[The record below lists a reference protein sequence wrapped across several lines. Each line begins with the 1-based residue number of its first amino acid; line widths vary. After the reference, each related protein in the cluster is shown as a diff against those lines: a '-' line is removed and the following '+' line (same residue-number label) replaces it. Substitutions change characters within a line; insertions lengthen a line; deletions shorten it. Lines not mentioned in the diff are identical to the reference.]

1 MGHGEE
7 TWPQNSNDGLRFL
20 REMALQKSSMGSVNS
35 SIRLGRPNNFERHIT
50 PRGGLSLLFCV
61 PNWMFLVP
69 ININWLRWLVN
80 GSPADSLSLKQRLA
94 ASARVWNQPL
104 VDNNLHRSQGQNDS
118 IPKKLGLNPDPH
130 NHRLI
135 CQVTFKICPDLG
147 SWSCFSE
154 FSWFHAW
161 GLRHKTGFLPMTQP
175 RYHSWCNHFDPSRCP
190 KPLACSTP
198 WWRPWPLASNMCQR
212 LTWSVNREGLGAAG
226 WEPRS

>member
-1 MGHGEE
+1 MLVGGHHLDQCGKPKKSTIWCWFTAPIWLVILGDSWSSWVYHIRFGISQQGTQGPAERWSRLGSGSLETTGMGHGEE

-35 SIRLGRPNNFERHIT
+35 PISLGRPNNFERHIT

-118 IPKKLGLNPDPH
+118 IPKKLGLNPDP
-130 NHRLI
+130 RGSS
-135 CQVTFKICPDLG
+135 VDL
-147 SWSCFSE
+147 
-154 FSWFHAW
+154 
-161 GLRHKTGFLPMTQP
+161 
-175 RYHSWCNHFDPSRCP
+175 PSYF
-190 KPLACSTP
+190 
-198 WWRPWPLASNMCQR
+198 
-212 LTWSVNREGLGAAG
+212 
-226 WEPRS
+226 